1 MYEVKHN
8 GQVVAR
14 HIKPEDI
21 KPGLNFF
28 SQDGEYI
35 QVGVWGQ
42 YENGK
47 ELAAHIHNTVERKAD
62 RTYEALYVIS
72 GALKAVIYDMEEH
85 PIDTLT
91 VSQGEIL
98 ILLEC
103 GHGYT
108 ILEDNTNVL
117 EIKNGPYLGAEV
129 DRRRI

>member
-35 QVGVWGQ
+35 QVGIWGR
-42 YENGK
+42 YENGRQ
-47 ELAAHIHNTVERKAD
+47 LAAHIHNTVEHKAD
-62 RTYEALYVIS
+62 RTCETLYVIS
-72 GALKAVIYDMEEH
+72 GALKAVIYDLDENV
-85 PIDTLT
+85 IDTFP

-98 ILLEC
+98 TLLEC

-108 ILEDNTNVL
+108 ILEDNTTVL
-117 EIKNGPYLGAEV
+117 EIKNGPYPGAEI